1 MSSVRLNLTRDNDDV
16 INDSWLVVASDLS
29 RAVSPFSLMLLLLL
43 LSMARL
49 NKSLSS
55 LSGVLP
61 TTKQWFSL
69 QARLLR

>member
-16 INDSWLVVASDLS
+16 INDSWVVVAPDLS

-61 TTKQWFSL
+61 KTKQWFSL